1 MLFGAGTC
9 DELTS
14 HVRLDD
20 GLSMAPRAVRVGNV
34 SVYEYVRAESE
45 LCSGVFFSQAKVVT
59 FWLELVIVLI
69 LLSFFVRQ
77 FYTTKRRA
85 EEYDDENL
93 TTSDFS
99 VMISGLEREVD
110 VDDSDDGT
118 PGLESKLLG
127 DLERMGYKRE
137 DIYKVEV
144 ARFCK
149 KPIHAMAKLAA
160 LRTSRQEL
168 QSSRAQS
175 SSRSSKD
182 DTHKSG
188 HLIRQPTAQPKDL
201 DEGSISVFAKK
212 KSGISGRVV
221 AVADAAGN
229 SQAGQLGKNS
239 SDVAGALAANMR
251 ASVSGLSEM
260 WQDNQEA
267 SLQEEIHKL
276 ENVLSALVKAKDQST
291 GHAFITFNTEA
302 MRNDFMKRLR
312 VPSVHQRLVFA
323 VVLRLSSFRRKKLF
337 AIGARV
343 RHPSHGDGVIDKIT
357 AEGKKSVL
365 FDSGAVHA
373 YADDSLDKLTPLSKD
388 ASSVHE
394 KRLGLDK
401 IAIAARDFVF
411 TSKRRRKIVFHSAAN
426 QDLDNVKVEVAP
438 DPSDIFWENL
448 EISKGTR
455 RLWTVTG
462 NCILAFLVILSAMLL
477 ITTTYWSGAKKLK
490 LNDRLEGD
498 AGDFVER
505 NALRMEIVFL
515 GLANSVVTLITNEA
529 LTIIV
534 NRLSRKAG
542 PTSQTGFQRSIF
554 SMLSFL
560 YVINTSM
567 TPFVVASLESFTT
580 GHATVGGMSVFGPSK
595 DGDDR
600 LIYQLWY
607 DQGSIVQQM
616 VLNLVVTCLST
627 CMSQVVSMP
636 SLLKR
641 FVLARTATS
650 QHKLNQLWM
659 PPPMKVGQRQ
669 AKLYKA
675 MSLVLIYAPM
685 YPPMYLLA
693 ALYLIPSFLATRFG
707 ISHWFA
713 QPSRM
718 DQTVS
723 ESMRGWLAG
732 SMGISLMIKRLMT
745 AESIYQ
751 RDAAS
756 IPLYLSVAAW
766 VIYMVIYEVRCAAT
780 RHAHPTAANPHS
792 RTSVQDG
799 GPGRTRPPSLPNTAC
814 PSPHSRVSPSP
825 QGFARTLSNEEN
837 LDSQEATGVEFKDL
851 DKEEYVCPKLHRG
864 AAHGG
869 RYSSRCRAAL
879 A

>member
-85 EEYDDENL
+85 EEYDAENL
-93 TTSDFS
+93 TTSDYS
-99 VMISGLEREVD
+99 VMVSGLEREVD

-149 KPIHAMAKLAA
+149 KPIHAMAKLAS

-239 SDVAGALAANMR
+239 SDKVTGAWAASMDKMQAG
-251 ASVSGLSEM
+251 VSELSEM

-357 AEGKKSVL
+357 AEGRKSVL
-365 FDSGAVHA
+365 FDTGAA
-373 YADDSLDKLTPLSKD
+373 
-388 ASSVHE
+388 
-394 KRLGLDK
+394 
-401 IAIAARDFVF
+401 
-411 TSKRRRKIVFHSAAN
+411 
-426 QDLDNVKVEVAP
+426 
-438 DPSDIFWENL
+438 
-448 EISKGTR
+448 
-455 RLWTVTG
+455 
-462 NCILAFLVILSAMLL
+462 
-477 ITTTYWSGAKKLK
+477 
-490 LNDRLEGD
+490 
-498 AGDFVER
+498 
-505 NALRMEIVFL
+505 
-515 GLANSVVTLITNEA
+515 VVRE
-529 LTIIV
+529 
-534 NRLSRKAG
+534 
-542 PTSQTGFQRSIF
+542 F
-554 SMLSFL
+554 
-560 YVINTSM
+560 YV
-567 TPFVVASLESFTT
+567 
-580 GHATVGGMSVFGPSK
+580 
-595 DGDDR
+595 
-600 LIYQLWY
+600 
-607 DQGSIVQQM
+607 
-616 VLNLVVTCLST
+616 
-627 CMSQVVSMP
+627 
-636 SLLKR
+636 
-641 FVLARTATS
+641 
-650 QHKLNQLWM
+650 
-659 PPPMKVGQRQ
+659 
-669 AKLYKA
+669 
-675 MSLVLIYAPM
+675 
-685 YPPMYLLA
+685 
-693 ALYLIPSFLATRFG
+693 
-707 ISHWFA
+707 
-713 QPSRM
+713 
-718 DQTVS
+718 
-723 ESMRGWLAG
+723 
-732 SMGISLMIKRLMT
+732 
-745 AESIYQ
+745 
-751 RDAAS
+751 
-756 IPLYLSVAAW
+756 LSVMGQLSDNYHRIMHRESVAKV
-766 VIYMVIYEVRCAAT
+766 VI
-780 RHAHPTAANPHS
+780 H
-792 RTSVQDG
+792 
-799 GPGRTRPPSLPNTAC
+799 
-814 PSPHSRVSPSP
+814 
-825 QGFARTLSNEEN
+825 
-837 LDSQEATGVEFKDL
+837 DL
-851 DKEEYVCPKLHRG
+851 WR
-864 AAHGG
+864 
-869 RYSSRCRAAL
+869 
-879 A
+879 